1 MGYSVRTE
9 KWRYT
14 EWDDGKRG
22 TELYD
27 EKADPAELRNLAGDP
42 IRAKVVAELQRLL
55 RRVRGNRP

>member
-1 MGYSVRTE
+1 MGYSIRTE

-27 EKADPAELRNLAGDP
+27 ESDDPAEMRNLAADP
-42 IRAKVVAELQRLL
+42 KHARRSL
-55 RRVRGNRP
+55 RCRGC